1 MLLKC
6 NALQEEICPDLGVRV
21 LYRVNPY
28 IYDMN
33 ADNKKFLKFCLLVFL
48 TATLA
53 YSLYFLFELGWKGY
67 IGEFTA
73 DHYFWGVIV
82 RAPWWMI
89 GLFIADRLMK
99 ITISR
104 KVTFLLEALLFGA
117 LLAPL
122 VISTKQ
128 YPFDYVFIPFGII
141 DFFLCLALLTK
152 LRLRLIEP

>member
-1 MLLKC
+1 MG
-6 NALQEEICPDLGVRV
+6 P
-21 LYRVNPY
+21 
-28 IYDMN
+28 
-33 ADNKKFLKFCLLVFL
+33 DNKKFLKFCLLLFL

-67 IGEFTA
+67 HIGEFTA
-73 DHYFWGVIV
+73 GYYFWGILLHV
-82 RAPWWMI
+82 PWWI
-89 GLFIADRLMK
+89 VGLYIAHQYLK
-99 ITISR
+99 ISIPR

-152 LRLRLIEP
+152 LRLRLVKP